1 MWHARP
7 ENAADRSRPSADKDG
22 GKLGAYAPATIPKG
36 GYPHQDI
43 MAARE
48 DFPDDLAYKLTKLV
62 LEKRE
67 DLAKV
72 HKEALNIKVE
82 NQKSQNAGI
91 PWHPAAL
98 RYFAENE
105 YQAGIARQ
113 GVAACAGDRQLAEAG
128 DRSASYEDVAAAAE
142 LDEARR
148 RRVEELIEE
157 EEGAT
162 NALAGWLGRAVLW
175 FAAGVSIL
183 HPYAAAAGAPPF
195 YGTPIIATYTLRPL
209 RVGLVLALIYLLF
222 FMRRALRN
230 RVTPPDWLCAAASL
244 AIVGYIIYQG

>member
-1 MWHARP
+1 
-7 ENAADRSRPSADKDG
+7 
-22 GKLGAYAPATIPKG
+22 
-36 GYPHQDI
+36 
-43 MAARE
+43 
-48 DFPDDLAYKLTKLV
+48 
-62 LEKRE
+62 
-67 DLAKV
+67 
-72 HKEALNIKVE
+72 
-82 NQKSQNAGI
+82 
-91 PWHPAAL
+91 
-98 RYFAENE
+98 
-105 YQAGIARQ
+105 
-113 GVAACAGDRQLAEAG
+113 LAEAG

-183 HPYAAAAGAPPF
+183 HLYAAAAGAPPF

-230 RVTPPDWLCAAASL
+230 RVTPLDWLCAAASL
-244 AIVGYIIYQG
+244 AIVGYIIYQGPEFGDRAIDPDPLDF